1 MAGVAAPSAGSS
13 QLVQLPADTWR
24 MVPSPAAEQRESGIQ
39 PLHSFLLR
47 QRPAVY
53 TAILGVAIAAI
64 VLSVIFASGAVD
76 VAGPRWLWLID
87 LAVVVAFS
95 ADHMRVA
102 VRRGRAPTLPVLG
115 AAVLI
120 AGLLAAPTLI
130 FCL

>member
-1 MAGVAAPSAGSS
+1 
-13 QLVQLPADTWR
+13 
-24 MVPSPAAEQRESGIQ
+24 MVPSRAAEQRESGIQ